1 MPKFAIGLP
10 NIGEYADARLLADL
24 AAESD
29 AAGWDGFFIWDH
41 VVYRDRDA
49 PLVDPWAALIAIA
62 LATSRVRIGV
72 LMASVARRRPHVL
85 ARQAAT
91 VDVVSDGRL
100 TFGAAL
106 GSMPEEYDRFGEDPD
121 PRVRAQ
127 KLDEGLEAITG
138 LWTGEPFSYRG
149 EHVVVDDI
157 VMRPTP
163 VQRPRPPV
171 WIGGSWPN
179 TKPFV
184 RAASWDGV
192 MPIHVSYGHG
202 RTMPAKDLETIVAF
216 ISQQRDISDGFDIAL
231 EGESAS
237 WDDVE
242 PYADVGLTWWV
253 EKLGWWRGTLDDTR
267 RRIAQGPPASND

>member
-1 MPKFAIGLP
+1 MQFAIGLP
-10 NIGEYADARLLADL
+10 NIGEYADVRLLAEL
-24 AAESD
+24 ATGAEES
-29 AAGWDGFFIWDH
+29 AWDGLFIWDH
-41 VVYRDRDA
+41 VVYRDRTA
-49 PLVDPWAALIAIA
+49 PVVDPWAALTAIA

-91 VDVVSDGRL
+91 IDVVSGGRL
-100 TFGAAL
+100 IFGAAL

-121 PRVRAQ
+121 PRTRAR
-127 KLDEGLEAITG
+127 KLDEGLEAIAG
-138 LWTGEPFSYRG
+138 LWTGDPFSYRG

-157 VMRPTP
+157 VMLPTP

-179 TKPFV
+179 RRPFV
-184 RAASWDGV
+184 RAAAWDGV

-202 RTMPAKDLETIVAF
+202 RTMPAKELESIVGF
-216 ISQQRDISDGFDIAL
+216 ISQRRDIGEGFDVAL
-231 EGESAS
+231 EGESAG

-242 PYADVGLTWWV
+242 PYVEAGLTWWV
-253 EKLGWWRGTLDDTR
+253 EKLGWWRGTLEDTR
-267 RRIAQGPPASND
+267 RRIAQGPPRPSA